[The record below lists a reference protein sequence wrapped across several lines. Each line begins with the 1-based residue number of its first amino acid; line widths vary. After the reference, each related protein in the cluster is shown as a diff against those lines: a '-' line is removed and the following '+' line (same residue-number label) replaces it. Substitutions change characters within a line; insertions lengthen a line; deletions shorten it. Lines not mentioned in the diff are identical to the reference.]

1 MPQRRM
7 FGSTL
12 GLVGLGPMLME
23 EGDQVCIFRGARVPF
38 IVRPTPKASAFEL
51 IGEAYLDG
59 QMHGRLAK
67 FHLPKEQIVLV

>member
-1 MPQRRM
+1 
-7 FGSTL
+7 
-12 GLVGLGPMLME
+12 ME